1 MTKRGYKGNGA
12 WRCYSAFWDFSD
24 SLFGSD
30 SETARMENNA
40 CSIDFMD
47 KTALV
52 TGSTRGIGRSIADLL
67 AGLGSRVIYTG
78 TKRFSDVASGD
89 SKEYW
94 QMDATSRESVSECQA
109 RILDLPKLDI
119 LVNNA
124 GINQVDSVDGVN
136 DENWDRVME
145 VNLTTPMKMMRSA
158 TKVMKNGRTQG
169 RILNVSS
176 LFGVIGRP
184 NRHCYTATKS
194 GLSGITRSA
203 GLELAREGIVVNA
216 IAPGFIL
223 TDMTKSMLSEERR
236 RSLAEIVPI
245 GRMGNE
251 IEIARFAAFLVS
263 DLNSY
268 MIGQTVV
275 VDGGISVSPGFA

>member
-1 MTKRGYKGNGA
+1 MDIIG
-12 WRCYSAFWDFSD
+12 
-24 SLFGSD
+24 
-30 SETARMENNA
+30 
-40 CSIDFMD
+40 CSIDFTD

-52 TGSTRGIGRSIADLL
+52 TGSSRGIGRSIADLL
-67 AGLGSRVIYTG
+67 SELGARVIYTG
-78 TKRFSDVASGD
+78 TKRFCDVASGET
-89 SKEYW
+89 KEYW
-94 QMDATSRESVSECQA
+94 QMDATSRESVAECQA

-124 GINQVDSVDGVN
+124 GINQVDSVDGLL
-136 DENWDRVME
+136 DEDWDRVME
-145 VNLTTPMKMMRSA
+145 VNLTTPMKLMRAA
-158 TKVMKNGRTQG
+158 TKVMKNACTQG

-194 GLSGITRSA
+194 GLAGITRSVA
-203 GLELAREGIVVNA
+203 LELAREGIVVNA

-236 RSLAEIVPI
+236 RSLAEIVPM
-245 GRMGNE
+245 GRMGDE

-275 VDGGISVSPGFA
+275 VDGGITVSPGFH

>member
-1 MTKRGYKGNGA
+1 ML
-12 WRCYSAFWDFSD
+12 DFSD
-24 SLFGSD
+24 SLFGD
-30 SETARMENNA
+30 GSETGCMEKNA
-40 CSIDFMD
+40 CAIDFTD

-52 TGSTRGIGRSIADLL
+52 TGSTRGIGRAIADLL
-67 AGLGSRVIYTG
+67 ADLGARVIYTG

-94 QMDATSRESVSECQA
+94 QMDATSRESVAECQA
-109 RILDLPKLDI
+109 RILDLPRLDI

-124 GINQVDSVDGVN
+124 GINQVDSVDGLN
-136 DENWDRVME
+136 DEDWDRVME
-145 VNLTTPMKMMRSA
+145 VNLTTPMKLMRAA
-158 TKVMKNGRTQG
+158 TKVMKNARTSG
-169 RILNVSS
+169 HILNVSS

-203 GLELAREGIVVNA
+203 ALELAPEGIIVNA

-223 TDMTKSMLSEERR
+223 TDMTKSMLSIERR
-236 RSLAEIVPI
+236 KSLQEIIPAK
-245 GRMGNE
+245 RMGTE
-251 IEIARFAAFLVS
+251 SEIARFAAFLVS

-268 MIGQTVV
+268 MVGQTVV
-275 VDGGISVSPGFA
+275 VDGGISVSPGFG

>member
-1 MTKRGYKGNGA
+1 MLVLFR
-12 WRCYSAFWDFSD
+12 FIDFSD

-67 AGLGSRVIYTG
+67 ADLGARVIYTG

-94 QMDATSRESVSECQA
+94 QMDATSRKSVADCQA
-109 RILDLPKLDI
+109 RILNLPKLDI

-136 DENWDRVME
+136 DEDWDRVME
-145 VNLTTPMKMMRSA
+145 VNLTTPMKMMRAA
-158 TKVMKNGRTQG
+158 TKIMKNGRTQG

-194 GLSGITRSA
+194 GLSGVTRSA
-203 GLELAREGIVVNA
+203 ALELAREGIVVNA

-236 RSLAEIVPI
+236 RSLAEIVPM
-245 GRMGNE
+245 GRMGSE

-275 VDGGISVSPGFA
+275 VDGGITVSPGFG

>member
-1 MTKRGYKGNGA
+1 MLFR
-12 WRCYSAFWDFSD
+12 FIDFSD

-30 SETARMENNA
+30 SETARMENNG
-40 CSIDFMD
+40 CSIDFTD

-67 AGLGSRVIYTG
+67 ADLGARVIYTG

-94 QMDATSRESVSECQA
+94 QMDATSRKSVADCQA
-109 RILDLPKLDI
+109 RILNLPKLDI

-136 DENWDRVME
+136 DEDWDRVME
-145 VNLTTPMKMMRSA
+145 VNLTTPMKMMRAA
-158 TKVMKNGRTQG
+158 TKIMKNGRTQG

-184 NRHCYTATKS
+184 NGHCYTATTS
-194 GLSGITRSA
+194 GLSGVTR
-203 GLELAREGIVVNA
+203 
-216 IAPGFIL
+216 
-223 TDMTKSMLSEERR
+223 
-236 RSLAEIVPI
+236 
-245 GRMGNE
+245 
-251 IEIARFAAFLVS
+251 
-263 DLNSY
+263 
-268 MIGQTVV
+268 
-275 VDGGISVSPGFA
+275 

>member
-1 MTKRGYKGNGA
+1 MLFR
-12 WRCYSAFWDFSD
+12 FIDFSD

-30 SETARMENNA
+30 SETARMENNG
-40 CSIDFMD
+40 CSIDFTD

-67 AGLGSRVIYTG
+67 ADLGARVIYTG

-94 QMDATSRESVSECQA
+94 QMDATSRKSVADCQA
-109 RILDLPKLDI
+109 RILNLPKLDI

-136 DENWDRVME
+136 DEDWDRVME
-145 VNLTTPMKMMRSA
+145 VNLTTPMKMMRAA
-158 TKVMKNGRTQG
+158 TKIMKNGRTQG

-194 GLSGITRSA
+194 GLSGVTRSA
-203 GLELAREGIVVNA
+203 ALELAREGIVVNA

-236 RSLAEIVPI
+236 RSLAEIVPM
-245 GRMGNE
+245 GRMGSK

-275 VDGGISVSPGFA
+275 VDGGITVSPGFG